1 MLTYDSSAQ
10 GFESK
15 ATPGRQSL
23 AAAGCEPLQCP
34 SSAASLS
41 PRTPDVSEYSG
52 SAPPE
57 SAHLHTQ
64 AQTDRQISQS
74 REGYSL

>member
-10 GFESK
+10 GSESR

-41 PRTPDVSEYSG
+41 PHPPDESEHSG

-57 SAHLHTQ
+57 SPHLHTQ
-64 AQTDRQISQS
+64 TDKDADKSARA
-74 REGYSL
+74 E